1 MPTCRGKFL
10 AQGKT
15 MNSRQDRFSESMLRT
30 PPSGIRK
37 FFEMLIGHDDVI
49 SLSVGEPDFPTPW
62 CVREEAFYHLKKGHT
77 SYTSNWGLLELREE
91 ISKYM
96 RKYGMNYE
104 PQNEILITVG
114 ASEGVDAVL
123 RAILN
128 PGDEIIVCQPCYV
141 NYTPLAE
148 LCAAKVVPLDTSVNG
163 FYPTASQ
170 IESLVTPKT
179 KAVMICSPNNP
190 TGTMIPKDELEKIA
204 EVVKKNQLWIIS
216 DEIYC
221 ELSYDGA
228 EHVSVGSFEGMK
240 DYAIIL
246 NGFSK
251 SFAMTG
257 WRIGYIA
264 APAELLAQIVKLH
277 GYNTICAPIFSQYAA
292 IEGLRNGWSEV
303 EKMRV
308 SYKQRRNLMCD
319 AFRKMGL
326 SVPEPAGAFYI
337 FPDISTTGLSSE
349 EFATRLF
356 QKHNVAVVPGS
367 VFGLGGEG
375 HIRCCYAT
383 AVDKIKVA
391 LEKIAEFVEECRA
404 EK

>member
-1 MPTCRGKFL
+1 MNTREDKFS
-10 AQGKT
+10 T
-15 MNSRQDRFSESMLRT
+15 SMMNI

-62 CVREEAFYHLKKGHT
+62 GIREEAFYHLEKGHT
-77 SYTSNWGLLELREE
+77 SYTSNWGLIELREE
-91 ISKYM
+91 IAKYM
-96 RKYGMNYE
+96 EKYGNYYN
-104 PQNEILITVG
+104 PQNEILVTVG

-128 PGDEIIVCQPCYV
+128 PGDEIIVVQPCYV
-141 NYTPLAE
+141 NYVPLAE
-148 LCAAKVVPLDTSVNG
+148 LCSVKIVPVDSSVNG
-163 FYPTASQ
+163 YYPVASQ
-170 IESLVTPKT
+170 VEKLITPKT

-190 TGTMIPKDELEKIA
+190 TGTVIPEEELKKLA
-204 EVVKKNQLWIIS
+204 EVVVKNQIWCIS

-221 ELSYDGA
+221 ELVYDGTK
-228 EHVSVGSFEGMK
+228 HVSIGSFPGMK

-277 GYNTICAPIFSQYAA
+277 GYNTICAPIFSQYGAV
-292 IEGLRNGWSEV
+292 EGLRHGWKDV

-308 SYKQRRNLMCD
+308 SYQQRRNLMQK
-319 AFRKMGL
+319 AFSDMNIP
-326 SVPEPAGAFYI
+326 VPEPKGAFYM
-337 FPDISTTGLSSE
+337 FPDISSTGLTSE

-356 QKHNVAVVPGS
+356 KQHNVAVVPGS
-367 VFGLGGEG
+367 VFGAGGEG

-383 AVDKIKVA
+383 SIDKIK
-391 LEKIAEFVEECRA
+391 IAMDRIRSFVEELRN
-404 EK
+404 